1 MPWQKQ
7 NMREVRLPGWSK
19 IALATLL
26 ALGALSMWV
35 LSAPVG
41 AGPDDDFHLASI
53 WCSATAP
60 AGSCVQGAGGALVVP
75 AVIAK
80 SAECFAFHPEI
91 SGRCT
96 TTFGDATATVEPD
109 RANRPYVY
117 PPGYYDTM
125 GLLVGADPVRAV
137 YAMRFLNVLIGIA
150 LVLGALWVAPRGL
163 RQIGLLAFLLAGGP
177 LGWSLLAGNNPSWWA
192 LLSVGLVWIT
202 FLAQAYAPSP
212 RQAKLAVALSV
223 LLVVM
228 AAATRVDAI
237 VYVVVL
243 GGASCIGVAL
253 AGLRGRRLIGLVA
266 VEALACALAVVTAAS
281 SAQTSF
287 GTAGMPG
294 THPSS
299 MGSIVRNLVALPDV
313 LLGAFGY
320 WGLGWLDTTLP
331 MGVPIVLT
339 LVVGG
344 VVFHAV
350 RGTPRW
356 ALVAWV
362 IVLAAFIAIPLRV
375 YYVNGI
381 SVGEQIQPR
390 YMLPLLPAVIGLPLI
405 RRDLDRR
412 LRFSSLQSAI
422 VIAALFVVYAVA
434 LFYNIRRYVTGVND
448 LSFDLA
454 RDADWWSTSLIG
466 PMTAYALGCA
476 CALALLLLLRPWLSG
491 RAASAAP
498 RATVGE

>member
-1 MPWQKQ
+1 
-7 NMREVRLPGWSK
+7 MREVRLPGWSK

-75 AVIAK
+75 AVISS
-80 SAECFAFHPEI
+80 SAACFAFHPEI

-96 TTFGDATATVEPD
+96 TTFGDATATVKPD

-117 PPGYYDTM
+117 PPGYYDAM
-125 GLLVGADPVRAV
+125 GLLVSADPVRSV
-137 YAMRFLNVLIGIA
+137 YAMRFLNVLIGVA

-192 LLSVGLVWIT
+192 LLAVGLVWIT

-212 RQAKLAVALSV
+212 RQAKVAVALGA
-223 LLVVM
+223 LLVVT

-243 GGASCIGVAL
+243 GGAICIGVRL
-253 AGLRGRRLIGLVA
+253 AGLRGRRLLGLVA
-266 VEALACALAVVTAAS
+266 VEALACALAAVTTLV
-281 SAQTSF
+281 SAQASF
-287 GTAGMPG
+287 GTSGTAG
-294 THPSS
+294 TTSS
-299 MGSIVRNLVALPDV
+299 SFGSIVRNLAALPEI

-320 WGLGWLDTTLP
+320 WGLGWLDTKLP
-331 MGVPIVLT
+331 RGVPIVLT

-344 VVFHAV
+344 VVFYAV

-356 ALVAWV
+356 ALVAWAIT
-362 IVLAAFIAIPLRV
+362 IVAFIAIPLRV

-381 SVGEQIQPR
+381 SVGEVIQPR

-405 RRDLDRR
+405 RRDPGRR

-422 VIAALFVVYAVA
+422 IIGAVFVAYAVA
-434 LFYNIRRYVTGVND
+434 LFCNIRRYVTGIND
-448 LSFDLA
+448 LSFDLG
-454 RDADWWSTSLIG
+454 RDAEWWSTSLIG
-466 PMTAYALGCA
+466 PMTAFVLGCA
-476 CALALLLLLRPWLSG
+476 CTLALLVLLRPWLSG
-491 RAASAAP
+491 RSAFSAP
-498 RATVGE
+498 RSTVGE